1 MKTKDNIHKVVNL
14 NNFICELS
22 KDYEVLTYAE
32 SYMFYSFVQYNKIHT
47 LLYHDYDIRMFVQG
61 DKYCFITAKGNRY
74 EYTDFNTFKK
84 RIDIYLDRLYYIS
97 YVIKD
102 ILDMIK
108 NKRLCYAFSGTLPI
122 WIEKGGVL

>member
-1 MKTKDNIHKVVNL
+1 MKTKDNIHKVINL
-14 NNFICELS
+14 NAFIYDMS
-22 KDYEVLTYAE
+22 KDYEIISYAQI
-32 SYMFYSFVQYNKIHT
+32 YMFYSFVQYSKMHT
-47 LLYHDYDIRMFVQG
+47 LLYHDYSIQMFVQG
-61 DKYCFITAKGNRY
+61 NNYCFITAKGNRY
-74 EYTDFNTFKK
+74 KYTDFNTFKK

-108 NKRLCYAFSGTLPI
+108 NNRLCCIFSGTLPI